1 MTKAYKLDK
10 DKKII
15 TIDDAVKQTPEDK
28 EDIKLYVLSGYEIR
42 HKSKAKSKQ
51 ALKRADTITAE
62 DIRKVLSADKEALK
76 EFNRLSSEKG
86 FFSARKFYREY
97 IASKTADK
105 ETEQKV
111 KRTTSKTV
119 KKDKETETSDY

>member
-10 DKKII
+10 DKKVI
-15 TIDDAVKQTPEDK
+15 TIDDAVRQTPEDK
-28 EDIKLYVLSGYEIR
+28 DDIRLYVLSGYEIR

-62 DIRKVLSADKEALK
+62 DIRKSLSADKEALK
-76 EFNRLSSEKG
+76 EFNRLISDKG

-97 IASKTADK
+97 ISSKTADR
-105 ETEQKV
+105 ETEQKA
-111 KRTTSKTV
+111 KRTTTKTV

>member
-15 TIDDAVKQTPEDK
+15 TIDDAVRQTPEDK

-76 EFNRLSSEKG
+76 EFNRLISDKG
-86 FFSARKFYREY
+86 FFSARKFYRDY
-97 IASKTADK
+97 MANR
-105 ETEQKV
+105 ETEQKA
-111 KRTTSKTV
+111 KRTTTKTV